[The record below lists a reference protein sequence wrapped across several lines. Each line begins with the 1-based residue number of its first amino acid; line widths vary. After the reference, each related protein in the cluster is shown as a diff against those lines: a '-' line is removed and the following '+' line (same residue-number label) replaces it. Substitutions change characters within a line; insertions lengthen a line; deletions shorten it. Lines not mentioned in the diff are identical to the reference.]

1 MAGPVERRVRVQ
13 VGERVYLV
21 VRDGSVSGASVVEV
35 GGESILFL
43 NGEAW
48 RFGPVRAGQ
57 RGSDER
63 GDGTIMSPLP
73 GCVAVLDVQAGDR
86 VTRGQR
92 LLIVEAM
99 KMEHGLVA
107 PFDGRV
113 VDLRVLK
120 GQQIVEGT
128 LLMRIEPKG
137 KA

>member
-1 MAGPVERRVRVQ
+1 VQ
-13 VGERVYLV
+13 VDELDYLV
-21 VRDGSVSGASVVEV
+21 ERDGSASDASVVDV

-43 NGEAW
+43 NGAAW
-48 RFGPVRAGQ
+48 PFGPVRAGR
-57 RGSDER
+57 RG
-63 GDGTIMSPLP
+63 GNDGGNGAILSPLP
-73 GCVAVLDVQAGDR
+73 GCVTVLDVQAGDQ

-113 VDLRVLK
+113 VDLRVLQ

-128 LLMRIEPKG
+128 LLMRIEPG
-137 KA
+137 KEG